1 MSYRQIIFSR
11 LQVRW
16 KGTCLLAR
24 RAL

>member
-16 KGTCLLAR
+16 KGTCLLAS